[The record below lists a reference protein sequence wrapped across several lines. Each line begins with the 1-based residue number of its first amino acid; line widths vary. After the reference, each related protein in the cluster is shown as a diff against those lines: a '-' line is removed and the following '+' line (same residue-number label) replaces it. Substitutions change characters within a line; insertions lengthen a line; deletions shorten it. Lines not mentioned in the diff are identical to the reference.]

1 MNRFRILTGML
12 MIPAVLSAQN
22 FNGSTA
28 LSADEQQQL
37 QQRLTNFYS
46 HKDDPS
52 QMDYRPPK
60 YSINQG
66 KFTHPHASLNGN
78 RALLSDARDTSTAAD
93 PLYTFA
99 GFKADTQF
107 QQYECDNF
115 IKEHFPG
122 MACGPTGGKGSHH
135 QKPTHGDG
143 DSGSTVPV
151 VPIRPMAA
159 IESNDLVANL
169 VAGWMQPGE
178 VVGDMASFPQQGQ
191 ITQDIWSG
199 DYWEMRWGLTSYRP
213 STHQQYDTY
222 QQAVAAYSQP
232 AEWTGLLSAL
242 APDAMSQEMTQWSPA
257 EKYDVSV
264 GDTAFTLTNE
274 QKGEGADSEDSKGIV
289 PDWIGLCDGWSAAS
303 ILVPAPINPVK
314 AVVPGGMTVTW
325 YPDEVRAMATLSWAN
340 GAYDS
345 NFISGRCEQ
354 TANPTDT
361 DDPPIA
367 RYPNG
372 RLSDQDCF
380 DTNPATFH
388 MALANM
394 IGKKNLPFIMDV
406 SFDSEVWNQ
415 PVLSYQFQYFN
426 PTDPTKQ
433 NADWSQVA
441 IAYDAAFKQQDRFQN
456 PLTRGVRNTTAN
468 TYDDSKVQK
477 IVGVNATVVYLDEA
491 NPHFGSASAPNNT
504 ERVVYSYDLEL
515 VQQGNQWVPTGGE
528 WLSNDHPDFLWVPK
542 KGSVAT
548 GQDDDPSLTYRA
560 DAGPTPNVT
569 KTAVTSSGDAF
580 PLCEVLASLVNKS
593 SDPNNPVGPY
603 QCFQA
608 E

>member
-1 MNRFRILTGML
+1 MLIL
-12 MIPAVLSAQN
+12 PAVLCAQN
-22 FNGSTA
+22 FNGSTDLSPQEKQA
-28 LSADEQQQL
+28 LQE
-37 QQRLTNFYS
+37 RLNNFYG

-52 QMDYRPPK
+52 QMDFRPPK
-60 YSINQG
+60 YSLNQG
-66 KFTHPHASLNGN
+66 KFNHPHASLNGN
-78 RALLSDARDTSTAAD
+78 RSLLSDVRETTATAD
-93 PLYTFA
+93 PLYVFS
-99 GFKADTQF
+99 GFKASTQF

-115 IKEHFPG
+115 IKQHFPG
-122 MACGPTGGKGSHH
+122 MACGPTGRPPAQASAG
-135 QKPTHGDG
+135 
-143 DSGSTVPV
+143 PV
-151 VPIRPMAA
+151 VTPTLLKPLAT
-159 IESNDLVANL
+159 IESNDLVTDL
-169 VAGWMQPGE
+169 VAGWMQPNE
-178 VVGDMASFPQQGQ
+178 IVQDMASFPMTGQ
-191 ITQDIWSG
+191 ITQQIWSG

-213 STHQQYDTY
+213 STKASYDTY
-222 QQAVAAYSQP
+222 QQAIAAYSQP
-232 AEWTGLLSAL
+232 AEWTGLLGALSA
-242 APDAMSQEMTQWSPA
+242 DAMSQQMTQWSPA

-274 QKGEGADSEDSKGIV
+274 QKGEGVDSESSKGIV

-303 ILVPAPINPVK
+303 ILVPAPVSQVR
-314 AVVPGGMTVTW
+314 AVAPQGMTVTW
-325 YPDEVRAMATLSWAN
+325 YPDEIRAMATLSWAN

-361 DDPPIA
+361 DDPVIT

-394 IGKKNLPFIMDV
+394 IGKKSLPFIMDV

-426 PTDPTKQ
+426 PMDAAKQ
-433 NADWSQVA
+433 AADWSTVA
-441 IAYDAAFKQQDRFQN
+441 IAYDAAFKAQDRFQN
-456 PLTRGVRNTTAN
+456 PLTRGVRNVTAN
-468 TYDDSKVQK
+468 TYDDSKVQR

-491 NPHFGSASAPNNT
+491 DPNFGPTSKPNNT

-515 VQQGNQWVPTGGE
+515 VQQGNLWVPTGGE

-548 GQDDDPSLTYRA
+548 GDNDDPSLTYRS
-560 DAGPTPNVT
+560 DAGPTPNLT
-569 KTAVTSSGDAF
+569 TTAVTSSGDAF

-593 SDPNNPVGPY
+593 SDPNNPAPPY
-603 QCFQA
+603 ACFQG